1 MTTRNRETLRGFFG
15 AGMLPTQDHFGDLID
30 SMLNMDDEG
39 FRKSERNGVEISTP
53 AGYNALMS
61 FYRDQNKQTAL
72 WSIAYGGKT
81 DQLVVNPAR
90 VGAAADAPPVLA
102 LDARRRVGIGTADP
116 RYALDVAGVVASEG
130 RIGRAPAKQA
140 LADGQWHA
148 LTPPLT
154 GCQAFE
160 IMAGAGLPGGGRFAL
175 LHATALNAYNPRW
188 GWLDLIGARKRIRQQ
203 SMWYGR
209 RCDQLELRWSGS
221 SGSGAE
227 YTLEVRSKCDYGKVN
242 GQGIPIRA
250 TLTRLLWA
258 EDGGKGASDRDG
270 QP

>member
-116 RYALDVAGVVASEG
+116 RCALDVAGVVASEG

-154 GCQAFE
+154 GCQASVSWLVVAADAVTP
-160 IMAGAGLPGGGRFAL
+160 AGTEGTAEFTCKELPLPLPPPHPASRVR
-175 LHATALNAYNPRW
+175 PRESH
-188 GWLDLIGARKRIRQQ
+188 R
-203 SMWYGR
+203 
-209 RCDQLELRWSGS
+209 
-221 SGSGAE
+221 
-227 YTLEVRSKCDYGKVN
+227 
-242 GQGIPIRA
+242 
-250 TLTRLLWA
+250 
-258 EDGGKGASDRDG
+258 
-270 QP
+270 